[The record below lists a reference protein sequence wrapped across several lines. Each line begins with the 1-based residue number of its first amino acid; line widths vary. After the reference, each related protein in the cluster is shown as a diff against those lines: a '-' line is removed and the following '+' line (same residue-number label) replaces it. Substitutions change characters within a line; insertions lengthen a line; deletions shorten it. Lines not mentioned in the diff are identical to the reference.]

1 MNKVNLARS
10 MKYIKVPGKYKEH
23 KVLIYAISTCIWC
36 KRAKKFLRDQDIEY
50 KYVDIDQCNVE
61 DRSKLKKDILAR
73 GGQLSYPVIIIDDK
87 ILINNFQIDKIRD
100 ALGI

>member
-1 MNKVNLARS
+1 MR
-10 MKYIKVPGKYKEH
+10 YIKVPGKYKGH

-61 DRSKLKKDILAR
+61 DRSKIKKDILAR
-73 GGQLSYPVIIIDDK
+73 GGQLVYPTIIIDDK
-87 ILINNFQIDKIRD
+87 ILINNFRIDKIRD

>member
-1 MNKVNLARS
+1 
-10 MKYIKVPGKYKEH
+10 MKYIKVPGKYKKH

-61 DRSKLKKDILAR
+61 DRSKIKNDILAR
-73 GGQLSYPVIIIDDK
+73 GGQLVYPTIIIDDK
-87 ILINNFQIDKIRD
+87 ILINNFRIDKIRD

>member
-1 MNKVNLARS
+1 
-10 MKYIKVPGKYKEH
+10 MKYIKVPGKYKKH

-61 DRSKLKKDILAR
+61 DRSKIKNDILAR
-73 GGQLSYPVIIIDDK
+73 GGQLVYPTIIIDDK
-87 ILINNFQIDKIRD
+87 ILINNFRIDKIRN

>member
-1 MNKVNLARS
+1 MR
-10 MKYIKVPGKYKEH
+10 YIKVPGKYKEH

-50 KYVDIDQCNVE
+50 KYVDLDQCNVE
-61 DRSKLKKDILAR
+61 DRSKIKKDILAR
-73 GGQLSYPVIIIDDK
+73 GGQLVYPTIIIDDK
-87 ILINNFQIDKIRD
+87 ILINNFRIDKIRD

>member
-1 MNKVNLARS
+1 

-23 KVLIYAISTCIWC
+23 KVLIYTISTCIWC

-61 DRSKLKKDILAR
+61 DRSKIKKDILAR
-73 GGQLSYPVIIIDDK
+73 GGQLVYPTIIIDDK
-87 ILINNFQIDKIRD
+87 ILINNFRIDKIRD

>member
-1 MNKVNLARS
+1 MR
-10 MKYIKVPGKYKEH
+10 YIKVPGKYKGH

-61 DRSKLKKDILAR
+61 DRSKIKNDILAR
-73 GGQLSYPVIIIDDK
+73 GGQLVYPTIIIDDK
-87 ILINNFQIDKIRD
+87 ILINNFRIDKIRN

>member
-1 MNKVNLARS
+1 MARS
-10 MKYIKVPGKYKEH
+10 LKYIKVPGKYKEH
-23 KVLIYAISTCIWC
+23 KVLIYAITTCIWC

-61 DRSKLKKDILAR
+61 DRSKIKKDILAR
-73 GGQLSYPVIIIDDK
+73 GGQLVYPTIIIDDK
-87 ILINNFQIDKIRD
+87 ILINNFRIDKIRD

>member
-1 MNKVNLARS
+1 
-10 MKYIKVPGKYKEH
+10 MKYIKVPGKYKKH

-36 KRAKKFLRDQDIEY
+36 KRAKKFFRDQDIEY

-61 DRSKLKKDILAR
+61 DRSKIKKAILAR
-73 GGQLSYPVIIIDDK
+73 GGQLVYPTIIIDDK
-87 ILINNFQIDKIRD
+87 ILINNFRIVKIRD

>member
-1 MNKVNLARS
+1 MR
-10 MKYIKVPGKYKEH
+10 YIKVPGKYKGH

-61 DRSKLKKDILAR
+61 DRSKIKNDILAR
-73 GGQLSYPVIIIDDK
+73 GGQLVYPTIIIDDK
-87 ILINNFQIDKIRD
+87 ILINNFRIDKIRD

>member
-1 MNKVNLARS
+1 
-10 MKYIKVPGKYKEH
+10 MKYIKVPGKYKKH

-61 DRSKLKKDILAR
+61 DRSKIKNDILAR
-73 GGQLSYPVIIIDDK
+73 GGQLVYPIIIIDDK
-87 ILINNFQIDKIRD
+87 ILINNFRIDKIRD